1 LISAAR
7 ENTDLVARFGG
18 DEFGILCTHVRSEEE
33 VNGIALRIVQTF
45 TVPITTEKGEH
56 IVGAG
61 IGIALFPRDGNTPE
75 EMIRRADVALYRAKS
90 EQISSVCFFEEQMDY
105 QVRKRVIFETQ
116 LRAAIANGD
125 IQTFYQ
131 PIFDLKTGKI
141 TGFEALARWQHPTLG
156 EVPPDRFI
164 LVAEDC
170 GLIRDLGNH
179 LLKVACLDAVSWLDD
194 ITLSFNLSPLQLRD
208 ANFGLRIISILDET
222 GLSPKRLEL
231 EITENALVRDLKTA
245 KAALS
250 SLRQLGIRVSL
261 DHFGTGYSS
270 LYHLR
275 NFEIDRIKIDRSF
288 VESMSREMGSAA
300 IVRALI
306 GSANHCRGNR
316 EPGSACLFVERRLP
330 GISI

>member
-1 LISAAR
+1 
-7 ENTDLVARFGG
+7 
-18 DEFGILCTHVRSEEE
+18 
-33 VNGIALRIVQTF
+33 
-45 TVPITTEKGEH
+45 
-56 IVGAG
+56 
-61 IGIALFPRDGNTPE
+61 
-75 EMIRRADVALYRAKS
+75 
-90 EQISSVCFFEEQMDY
+90 
-105 QVRKRVIFETQ
+105 
-116 LRAAIANGD
+116 
-125 IQTFYQ
+125 
-131 PIFDLKTGKI
+131 
-141 TGFEALARWQHPTLG
+141 
-156 EVPPDRFI
+156 
-164 LVAEDC
+164 
-170 GLIRDLGNH
+170 
-179 LLKVACLDAVSWLDD
+179 VSWLDD